1 MKNLGDK
8 LWEFIVNFVTIKF
21 LWAFVFNYS
30 LWIFIFF
37 LLIFAGMQKEIRAAL
52 LFGLV
57 VWVYQ
62 ATNPP
67 PPKICGTPGGP
78 PVTAPRIKL
87 RDGRY
92 LAYKEHGVSRETA
105 KYKIIHVHGFASMR
119 HNTMSVEKLSP
130 EVVEELGFHLV
141 SFDRPGYG
149 ESDPHPKRTP
159 ESIALDIEE
168 LADHLEFGSRFYVMG
183 FSMGGQVVWGCL
195 KYIPHR
201 LAGAA
206 LIAPVVNYWWPGFP
220 ANLSTEAYYL
230 QLPQDQWT
238 LRVAHHA
245 PWLTYW
251 WNTQKWFPASAVAA
265 RKPEVFSR
273 QDLELLSMVADGR
286 MNMELACGKP
296 RHCRNFQFSFD
307 ILEAEE
313 FFEPEVLEIQLEIDL
328 DQQMIIDST
337 LRNPQ
342 TMQQGKFETIH
353 RDMMVGFGK
362 WEFDPMDLEN
372 PFPDNEGTVHLWQ
385 GDEDKMVP
393 VSLQRY
399 IAQRLPWINYHEIS
413 GSGHM
418 FPYIPEICEAII
430 KALLLEKN

>member
-1 MKNLGDK
+1 MTGETN
-8 LWEFIVNFVTIKF
+8 TP
-21 LWAFVFNYS
+21 
-30 LWIFIFF
+30 
-37 LLIFAGMQKEIRAAL
+37 EIRAAL
-52 LFGLV
+52 LFGLA

-78 PVTAPRIKL
+78 PITAPRIKL

-105 KYKIIHVHGFASMR
+105 KYKIIYVHGFAAMR
-119 HNTMSVEKLSP
+119 HNTMSVAKLSV
-130 EVVEELGFHLV
+130 EVVEELGLHLV

-183 FSMGGQVVWGCL
+183 FSMGGQVIWGCL

-201 LAGAA
+201 LAGAT

-251 WNTQKWFPASAVAA
+251 WNSQKWFPASAVAA
-265 RKPEVFSR
+265 GKPEVFSR
-273 QDLELLSMVADGR
+273 QDLEILSMVTD
-286 MNMELACGKP
+286 MYM
-296 RHCRNFQFSFD
+296 
-307 ILEAEE
+307 
-313 FFEPEVLEIQLEIDL
+313 
-328 DQQMIIDST
+328 
-337 LRNPQ
+337 PQ
-342 TMQQGKFETIH
+342 TMQQGKFETLH

-362 WEFDPMDLEN
+362 WEFDPMDLKN
-372 PFPDNEGTVHLWQ
+372 PFPNNEGSVHLWH
-385 GDEDKMVP
+385 GDEDQMVP

-399 IAQRLPWINYHEIS
+399 IAQRLPWIKYHEIS

-418 FPYIPEICEAII
+418 FPYIPEICEAMI
-430 KALLLEKN
+430 KAPLLEKK